1 MRTMKNI
8 DFYDIVATIL
18 IIIMIAI
25 SIYFACKY
33 PSLYLL
39 PASVVAPS
47 CMWFECMFNKIRNS
61 KSDKNI

>member
-1 MRTMKNI
+1 MCAMK
-8 DFYDIVATIL
+8 IL
-18 IIIMIAI
+18 IFMIAI